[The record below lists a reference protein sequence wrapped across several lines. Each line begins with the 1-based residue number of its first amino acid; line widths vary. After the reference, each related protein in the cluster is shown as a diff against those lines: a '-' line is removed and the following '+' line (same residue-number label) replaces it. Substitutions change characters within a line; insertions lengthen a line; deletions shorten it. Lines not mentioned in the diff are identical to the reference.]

1 MAELYTQILDLSS
14 KDVYLQ
20 TENNDNTYFNVSG
33 IPSILGYGKHSF
45 TITYNDP
52 EPRQPFLKNYSNII
66 FEFVDSRGTI
76 IFSNLV
82 DLEQLSGA
90 ANGFVWIKK
99 DPLRTA
105 DEIADGPA
113 YFHVM
118 GELDGDDIPPEWQGI
133 YNLRTT

>member
-33 IPSILGYGKHSF
+33 IPSILGYGKHPF

-99 DPLRTA
+99 DPLRTYE
-105 DEIADGPA
+105 DIVSGYGTLTIVGITDTTDNSELML
-113 YFHVM
+113 VM
-118 GELDGDDIPPEWQGI
+118 LNP
-133 YNLRTT
+133 